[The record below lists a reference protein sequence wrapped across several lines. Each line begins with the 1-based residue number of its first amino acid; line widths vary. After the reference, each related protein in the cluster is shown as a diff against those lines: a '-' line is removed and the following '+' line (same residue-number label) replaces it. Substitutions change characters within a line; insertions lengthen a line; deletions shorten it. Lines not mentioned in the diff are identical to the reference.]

1 MSGRGVAPG
10 LSTSVPP
17 LPVPLIINREQIDEL
32 VATLRNAISAVAA
45 ELDGEWKLASGK

>member
-1 MSGRGVAPG
+1 VTRVGGTNVIALCP
-10 LSTSVPP
+10 
-17 LPVPLIINREQIDEL
+17 PLIITREQIDEL